1 VSDTLAT
8 TLTPEQELAQ
18 VRAEL
23 DESRAAVARLT
34 EHLEQSERDRQ
45 RIRTAYQNAL
55 EQLQLMRRRLFVAK
69 AERFDTPEEQ
79 LTFEQLGQKVKELE
93 AQFDADSSEDGGES
107 DGGDSKPKRKRNKPA
122 TKPTG
127 RRDLSKSTLPLT
139 RVEVPDPE
147 LEGVAE
153 RIGVETSWMLGYERG
168 GQRRIQIDRIVYK
181 VRDASGTVSSNEPR
195 TGEQSAGEQSAGEGF
210 RIVTAPV
217 PKKLL
222 RRSFLDP
229 AMIAHVLVS
238 KYMMGVPFYR
248 LEQRMALQ
256 GEPLDRGTMCRV
268 AEDAG
273 ASLGAIVLAAR
284 DEAMATAFCLST
296 DATGVAIQPTPL
308 ADGKRQPCRKGHFF
322 VILADTDHVFF
333 EYQPRHTSAAVC
345 EMFRGYQG
353 YIQADAHA
361 VYDALFRGPPSPTL
375 LDEATG
381 PPPPTELGCWSHCRR
396 NWWDA
401 AVCKHQEGIEGLR
414 WCDAIFEAEGRLGK
428 LPPSKRKVERNRL
441 VRPLIEAFFAWV
453 EEQRQTP
460 RPRGLVSK
468 ALGYAHRQ
476 QEPLCRFLEDGR
488 LKITNNHSE
497 RAIRPITTGRNAWL
511 FFGSDDHAEA
521 AANLFSLVASC
532 KLHGLDP
539 ELYFRDVI
547 RVMPYW
553 PRDRYLELSPKYWL
567 QTRAR
572 LDAVELARPV
582 GVITVPPPATK

>member
-1 VSDTLAT
+1 MSDTLQPTALTAEQKLARVQGERDELKAT
-8 TLTPEQELAQ
+8 
-18 VRAEL
+18 V
-23 DESRAAVARLT
+23 VRLT
-34 EHLEQSERDRQ
+34 QQLEQSERNRE
-45 RIRTAYQNAL
+45 RIRAAYQNAL

-79 LTFEQLGQKVKELE
+79 LTFEQLGQRVQELK
-93 AQFDADSSEDGGES
+93 AQLGAGSPPDGDES
-107 DGGDSKPKRKRNKPA
+107 DDEDSKPKRKRKKPES
-122 TKPTG
+122 KPTG
-127 RRDLSKSTLPLT
+127 RRDLSKSSLPLVH
-139 RVEVPDPE
+139 VEVPDPE

-168 GQRRIQIDRIVYK
+168 GQRRIQVDRIVYK
-181 VRDASGTVSSNEPR
+181 VSGTTNE
-195 TGEQSAGEQSAGEGF
+195 TESGDSDTGEGF
-210 RIVTAPV
+210 RIVTAAV

-229 AMIAHVLVS
+229 AMLAHILVS

-268 AEDAG
+268 AEDVG

-284 DEAMATAFCLST
+284 DEAMKTAFCLST
-296 DATGVAIQPTPL
+296 DATSVAIQPTPL

-375 LDEATG
+375 IEEATG

-396 NWWDA
+396 NFWDA
-401 AVCKHQEGIEGLR
+401 AVCKHQEGIDGLR
-414 WCDAIFEAEGRLGK
+414 WCDAIFEAEGRLAK
-428 LPPSKRKVERNRL
+428 LPPSKKKVERNRT
-441 VRPLIEAFFAWV
+441 VRPLIEAFFAWIQ
-453 EEQRQTP
+453 EQRQTP

-476 QEPLCRFLEDGR
+476 REPLCRFLEDGR

-511 FFGSDDHAEA
+511 FFGGDDHAEA

-539 ELYFRDVI
+539 ETYFRDVI

-572 LDAVELARPV
+572 IDAVELARPV
-582 GVITVPPPATK
+582 GIITVPPPAAEQERPAN

>member
-1 VSDTLAT
+1 MRD
-8 TLTPEQELAQ
+8 ELEA
-18 VRAEL
+18 
-23 DESRAAVARLT
+23 SRAAVARLSQQ
-34 EHLEQSERDRQ
+34 LEQSERDRE
-45 RIRTAYQNAL
+45 RIRAAYQNAL

-79 LTFEQLGQKVKELE
+79 LTFEQLGQRVKELE
-93 AQFDADSSEDGGES
+93 VQLDAGSSQEGGES
-107 DGGDSKPKRKRNKPA
+107 DGGESDEDGSKPKRNRNKPES
-122 TKPTG
+122 KPTG
-127 RRDLSKSTLPLT
+127 RRDLSKSSLPLV

-147 LEGVAE
+147 LEGAAQ

-168 GQRRIQIDRIVYK
+168 GQRRIQVDRIVYK
-181 VRDASGTVSSNEPR
+181 VPGATNESEGDAPDAD
-195 TGEQSAGEQSAGEGF
+195 QGF
-210 RIVTAPV
+210 RIVTAAV

-256 GEPLDRGTMCRV
+256 GESLDRGTMCRV
-268 AEDAG
+268 AEDVG

-284 DEAMATAFCLST
+284 DEAMKTAFCLST

-322 VILADTDHVFF
+322 VILADADHVFF

-361 VYDALFRGPPSPTL
+361 VYDALFRGPPGPSL
-375 LDEATG
+375 FEEEATG
-381 PPPPTELGCWSHCRR
+381 PPPPSELGCWSHCRR
-396 NWWDA
+396 NFWDA
-401 AVCKHQEGIEGLR
+401 AVCKHQEGIDGLR
-414 WCDAIFEAEGRLGK
+414 WCDAIFEAEGRLAK
-428 LPPSKRKVERNRL
+428 LPPSKRKVERHRT

-453 EEQRQTP
+453 EDQRQIS

-468 ALGYAHRQ
+468 ALGYAFRQ
-476 QEPLCRFLEDGR
+476 QAPLCRFLEDGR

-532 KLHGLDP
+532 KLHSLDP
-539 ELYFRDVI
+539 EGYFRDVI

-567 QTRAR
+567 ETRAR
-572 LDAVELARPV
+572 LDAAELARPV
-582 GVITVPPPATK
+582 GIITVPPPAAK

>member
-1 VSDTLAT
+1 MLETQAT
-8 TLTPEQELAQ
+8 TPTPEQEVARL
-18 VRAEL
+18 RAEL
-23 DESRAAVARLT
+23 KASQATVARL
-34 EHLEQSERDRQ
+34 RA
-45 RIRTAYQNAL
+45 AYMNAL

-79 LTFEQLGQKVKELE
+79 LTFEQLGLKVQELE
-93 AQFDADSSEDGGES
+93 AQLGAGSPPEGDGADDE
-107 DGGDSKPKRKRNKPA
+107 DSKGKRRRKKPDS
-122 TKPTG
+122 KPTG
-127 RRDLSKSTLPLT
+127 RRDLSKSSLPLV
-139 RVEVPDPE
+139 RVEIPDPE

-168 GQRRIQIDRIVYK
+168 GQRRIQVDRIVYK
-181 VRDASGTVSSNEPR
+181 VPGAPDET
-195 TGEQSAGEQSAGEGF
+195 AGEASEAGESF
-210 RIVTAPV
+210 RIITAAV

-229 AMIAHVLVS
+229 AMIAHLLVA

-256 GEPLDRGTMCRV
+256 GESLDRGTMCRV
-268 AEDAG
+268 AEDVG

-284 DEAMATAFCLST
+284 DEAMKTAFCLST

-322 VILADTDHVFF
+322 VILADADHVFF

-353 YIQADAHA
+353 YIQADAHT
-361 VYDALFRGPPSPTL
+361 VYDALFRGPPGPTL
-375 LDEATG
+375 LEEATG
-381 PPPPTELGCWSHCRR
+381 PPPPSELGCWSHCRR
-396 NWWDA
+396 NFWDA
-401 AVCKHQEGIEGLR
+401 AVCKHQEGIDGLR
-414 WCDAIFEAEGRLGK
+414 WCDAIFEAERRLAK
-428 LPPSKRKVERNRL
+428 LPPSKKKVERHRT
-441 VRPLIEAFFAWV
+441 VRPVIEAFFAWV
-453 EEQRQTP
+453 EEQRQTS

-476 QEPLCRFLEDGR
+476 QAPLSRFLEDGR

-497 RAIRPITTGRNAWL
+497 RAIRPIATGRNAWL

-532 KLHGLDP
+532 KLHSLDP
-539 ELYFRDVI
+539 EGYFRDVI

-567 QTRAR
+567 ETRAR
-572 LDAVELARPV
+572 LDAAELARPV
-582 GVITVPPPATK
+582 GIITVLPPAAK